1 MWSKKAAAVAGGAI
15 FLTLAG
21 LIRLNYLFI
30 SAGLVMLTFV
40 VISSFLDVWMPNVK
54 IRRETTS
61 DNIFEDGTMSVKFII
76 KNTGLGI
83 GFVEIYDSLPPQA
96 RIIKGSNYT
105 LLYMKP
111 WQEVSF
117 EYSLKLP
124 LRGHYHLG
132 PVKMRVKDAFDLFY
146 NERIEESIH
155 SFSVFP
161 QIEVLEEQVI
171 TSRAP
176 KLLSGAM
183 PLNVIGTGTEFYSLR
198 EFVPGDSLRS
208 VNWKALAKKGKM
220 MVNET
225 VREDV
230 MDVILLVDAR
240 EVSAVGGGRDT
251 PLEMSCRAAATYAK
265 QLLDERNNVALM
277 VYGDTI
283 DRIDLDRGEHHLFK
297 ILTGLSSAKPQG
309 NLKLEIVMKD
319 LLPHLPSGSPIILFS
334 SLDDDHTISEAF
346 TSTISRGFTITTISP
361 SSLDFEERMK
371 RIPMEPLLIAKIE
384 RDNMISELRSFGLQV
399 GDWNYFLY
407 HMTAGFPTC
416 TNNLPPFLSFH
427 LYGLPLLV

>member
-146 NERIEESIH
+146 NERLEESIH

-161 QIEVLEEQVI
+161 QVEVLEEQVI
-171 TSRAP
+171 TSRSP

-277 VYGDTI
+277 VYGDSI
-283 DRIDLDRGEHHLFK
+283 DRVDLDRGEHHLFK
-297 ILTGLSSAKPQG
+297 ILTALSSAKPEG
-309 NLKLEIVMKD
+309 NLKLELVMKD
-319 LLPHLPSGSPIILFS
+319 LLPHIPSGSPIILFS
-334 SLDDDHTISEAF
+334 SLDDDHTIAEAF

-371 RIPMEPLLIAKIE
+371 RIPVEPLLIAKIE

-399 GDWNYFLY
+399 GDWKYGDNVN
-407 HMTAGFPTC
+407 TA
-416 TNNLPPFLSFH
+416 LQEI
-427 LYGLPLLV
+427 

>member
-76 KNTGLGI
+76 KNTGLGL

-183 PLNVIGTGTEFYSLR
+183 PLNVIGTGKEFYSLR
-198 EFVPGDSLRS
+198 VFVPGDSLRS

-399 GDWNYFLY
+399 GDWKYGDNVN
-407 HMTAGFPTC
+407 TA
-416 TNNLPPFLSFH
+416 LQEI
-427 LYGLPLLV
+427 

>member
-1 MWSKKAAAVAGGAI
+1 MWIKKAAAVAGGAI

-40 VISSFLDVWMPNVK
+40 VISSFLDVWMPSVK
-54 IRRETTS
+54 IRRETSS
-61 DNIFEDGTMSVKFII
+61 DNIFEDGNMNVKFIV

-96 RIIKGSNYT
+96 RITKGSNYT
-105 LLYMKP
+105 LLYMRP

-146 NERIEESIH
+146 NERIEKSIH

-161 QIEVLEEQVI
+161 QIEVLEAQVI
-171 TSRAP
+171 TSRSP

-183 PLNVIGTGTEFYSLR
+183 PLPIIGSGTEFYSLR
-198 EFVPGDSLRS
+198 EFVPGDSLRT

-225 VREDV
+225 TREDV

-240 EVSAVGGGRDT
+240 EISAIGGGRDT

-265 QLLDERNNVALM
+265 QLLDERNNVGLM
-277 VYGDTI
+277 VYGDSVE
-283 DRIDLDRGEHHLFK
+283 RVDLDRGEHHLFK
-297 ILTGLSSAKPQG
+297 ILTALSSAKPEG
-309 NLKLEIVMKD
+309 NLKLQTVLKD
-319 LLPHLPSGSPIILFS
+319 LLPYLPSGSPIILFS
-334 SLDDDHTISEAF
+334 SLDDDYTISEAF

-361 SSLDFEERMK
+361 SSLDFEEKMK
-371 RIPMEPLLIAKIE
+371 RIPEEPLLVARIE
-384 RDNMISELRSFGLQV
+384 RDNIISEIRSFGLQI
-399 GDWNYFLY
+399 GDWKADESVNTVLQ
-407 HMTAGFPTC
+407 G
-416 TNNLPPFLSFH
+416 
-427 LYGLPLLV
+427 G

>member
-146 NERIEESIH
+146 SERIEESIH

-161 QIEVLEEQVI
+161 QIEVLEQQVI

-240 EVSAVGGGRDT
+240 EVSAVGGGKDT

-334 SLDDDHTISEAF
+334 SLDDDHTIAEAF

-399 GDWNYFLY
+399 GDWKYGDNVN
-407 HMTAGFPTC
+407 TA
-416 TNNLPPFLSFH
+416 LQEI
-427 LYGLPLLV
+427 

>member
-1 MWSKKAAAVAGGAI
+1 MWSKKAAAVAGGAL
-15 FLTLAG
+15 FLALAG

-30 SAGLVMLTFV
+30 SAGLVMLIFV
-40 VISSFLDVWMPNVK
+40 VLASFLDVWMPNVK

-61 DNIFEDGTMSVKFII
+61 DNIFENGDMSVKFIV
-76 KNTGLGI
+76 KNKGLGI
-83 GFVEIYDSLPPQA
+83 GFVEIYDQLPPQA
-96 RIIKGSNYT
+96 RITKGSNYT
-105 LLYMKP
+105 LLYMRP
-111 WQEVSF
+111 WQEISF

-161 QIEVLEEQVI
+161 EIEILEEQVI

-230 MDVILLVDAR
+230 MDVILLLDAR

-277 VYGDTI
+277 VYGESVE
-283 DRIDLDRGEHHLFK
+283 RIDLDRGEHHLFK
-297 ILTGLSSAKPQG
+297 ILTALSSAIPKG

-319 LLPHLPSGSPIILFS
+319 MLPYIPSGSPIILFS

-346 TSTISRGFTITTISP
+346 TNTISRGYTITTISP
-361 SSLDFEERMK
+361 SSLDFEEKMK
-371 RIPMEPLLIAKIE
+371 RIPAQPLLIARIE
-384 RDNMISELRSFGLQV
+384 RDNMISEIRSFGMQV
-399 GDWNYFLY
+399 GDWKSGEAVN
-407 HMTAGFPTC
+407 TALQGI
-416 TNNLPPFLSFH
+416 
-427 LYGLPLLV
+427 

>member
-40 VISSFLDVWMPNVK
+40 VLSSFLDVWMPNVK

-61 DNIFEDGTMSVKFII
+61 DNIFEDGTMSVKFIV

-146 NERIEESIH
+146 NEKIEESVH

-161 QIEVLEEQVI
+161 QIEVLEEQII

-183 PLNVIGTGTEFYSLR
+183 PLNLIGAGTEFYSLR

-230 MDVILLVDAR
+230 MDVILLLDAR

-277 VYGDTI
+277 VYGEI
-283 DRIDLDRGEHHLFK
+283 IERVDLDRGEHHLFK
-297 ILTGLSSAKPQG
+297 ILTALASAKPQG

-319 LLPHLPSGSPIILFS
+319 LLPHLPSASPIILFS
-334 SLDDDHTISEAF
+334 SLDDDHTIAEAF
-346 TSTISRGFTITTISP
+346 TSTISRGFPITTISP
-361 SSLDFEERMK
+361 SSLDFEEKMK
-371 RIPMEPLLIAKIE
+371 RIPLEPLLIAKIE
-384 RDNMISELRSFGLQV
+384 RDNMISEIRSFGLQI
-399 GDWNYFLY
+399 GDWKHGKAVN
-407 HMTAGFPTC
+407 TA
-416 TNNLPPFLSFH
+416 LQD
-427 LYGLPLLV
+427 V

>member
-76 KNTGLGI
+76 KNKGLGI
-83 GFVEIYDSLPPQA
+83 GFVEIYDNLPPQA

-146 NERIEESIH
+146 SEKIEESIH

-171 TSRAP
+171 TSRSP

-230 MDVILLVDAR
+230 MDVILLLDAR
-240 EVSAVGGGRDT
+240 EVSAVGGGKDT

-277 VYGDTI
+277 VYGETI
-283 DRIDLDRGEHHLFK
+283 ERVDLDRGEHHLFK
-297 ILTGLSSAKPQG
+297 ILTALASAKPQG

-334 SLDDDHTISEAF
+334 SLDDDHTIAEAF
-346 TSTISRGFTITTISP
+346 TSTVSRGFTITTISP

-399 GDWNYFLY
+399 GDWKYGDNVN
-407 HMTAGFPTC
+407 TA
-416 TNNLPPFLSFH
+416 LQEI
-427 LYGLPLLV
+427 

>member
-40 VISSFLDVWMPNVK
+40 VISSFLDVWMPNVR

-146 NERIEESIH
+146 NERLEESIH

-161 QIEVLEEQVI
+161 QVEVLEKQVI
-171 TSRAP
+171 TSRSP

-277 VYGDTI
+277 VYGDSI
-283 DRIDLDRGEHHLFK
+283 DRVDLDRGEHHLFK
-297 ILTGLSSAKPQG
+297 ILTALSSAKPQG
-309 NLKLEIVMKD
+309 NLKLELVMKD
-319 LLPHLPSGSPIILFS
+319 LLPHIPSGSPIILFS
-334 SLDDDHTISEAF
+334 SLDDDHTIAEAF

-371 RIPMEPLLIAKIE
+371 RIPVEPLLIAKIE

-399 GDWNYFLY
+399 GDWKYGDNVN
-407 HMTAGFPTC
+407 TA
-416 TNNLPPFLSFH
+416 LQEI
-427 LYGLPLLV
+427 

>member
-1 MWSKKAAAVAGGAI
+1 MWSKKAAAVAGGAL

-146 NERIEESIH
+146 NERMEESIH

-161 QIEVLEEQVI
+161 QIEVLEEQII

-230 MDVILLVDAR
+230 MDVILLLDAR
-240 EVSAVGGGRDT
+240 EVSAVGGGKDT

-277 VYGDTI
+277 VYGETI
-283 DRIDLDRGEHHLFK
+283 ERVDLDRGEHHLFK
-297 ILTGLSSAKPQG
+297 ILTALSSAKPQG

-334 SLDDDHTISEAF
+334 SLDDDHTIAEAF

-371 RIPMEPLLIAKIE
+371 RIPLEPLLIAKIE

-399 GDWNYFLY
+399 GDWKYGDNVN
-407 HMTAGFPTC
+407 TA
-416 TNNLPPFLSFH
+416 LQEI
-427 LYGLPLLV
+427 

>member
-146 NERIEESIH
+146 NERFEESIH

-161 QIEVLEEQVI
+161 QVEVLEEQVI

-230 MDVILLVDAR
+230 MDVILLLDAR

-277 VYGDTI
+277 VYGESI
-283 DRIDLDRGEHHLFK
+283 ERVDLDRGEHHLFK
-297 ILTGLSSAKPQG
+297 ILTALSSAKPQG
-309 NLKLEIVMKD
+309 NLKLQIVLKD

-371 RIPMEPLLIAKIE
+371 RIPLEPLLIAKIE

-399 GDWNYFLY
+399 GDWKYGDNVN
-407 HMTAGFPTC
+407 TA
-416 TNNLPPFLSFH
+416 LQEI
-427 LYGLPLLV
+427 

>member
-40 VISSFLDVWMPNVK
+40 VISSFLDVWMPNVR

-146 NERIEESIH
+146 NERLEESIH

-161 QIEVLEEQVI
+161 QVEVLEEQVI
-171 TSRAP
+171 TSRSP

-277 VYGDTI
+277 VYGDSI
-283 DRIDLDRGEHHLFK
+283 DRVDLDRGEHHLFK
-297 ILTGLSSAKPQG
+297 ILTALSSAKPQG
-309 NLKLEIVMKD
+309 NLKLELVMKD
-319 LLPHLPSGSPIILFS
+319 LLPHIPSGSPIILFS
-334 SLDDDHTISEAF
+334 SLDDDHTIAEAF

-371 RIPMEPLLIAKIE
+371 RIPVEPLLIAKIE
-384 RDNMISELRSFGLQV
+384 RDNLISELRSFGLQV
-399 GDWNYFLY
+399 GDWKYGDNVN
-407 HMTAGFPTC
+407 TA
-416 TNNLPPFLSFH
+416 LQEI
-427 LYGLPLLV
+427 

>member
-1 MWSKKAAAVAGGAI
+1 
-15 FLTLAG
+15 
-21 LIRLNYLFI
+21 
-30 SAGLVMLTFV
+30 
-40 VISSFLDVWMPNVK
+40 
-54 IRRETTS
+54 
-61 DNIFEDGTMSVKFII
+61 MSVVKFII

-146 NERIEESIH
+146 NERMEESIH

-251 PLEMSCRAAATYAK
+251 PWKCLVELQPRM
-265 QLLDERNNVALM
+265 LNN
-277 VYGDTI
+277 
-283 DRIDLDRGEHHLFK
+283 F
-297 ILTGLSSAKPQG
+297 
-309 NLKLEIVMKD
+309 
-319 LLPHLPSGSPIILFS
+319 
-334 SLDDDHTISEAF
+334 
-346 TSTISRGFTITTISP
+346 
-361 SSLDFEERMK
+361 
-371 RIPMEPLLIAKIE
+371 
-384 RDNMISELRSFGLQV
+384 
-399 GDWNYFLY
+399 
-407 HMTAGFPTC
+407 
-416 TNNLPPFLSFH
+416 
-427 LYGLPLLV
+427 

>member
-40 VISSFLDVWMPNVK
+40 VISSFLDVWMPSVK
-54 IRRETTS
+54 IRRETSS
-61 DNIFEDGTMSVKFII
+61 DNIFEDGNMNVKFIV

-96 RIIKGSNYT
+96 RITKGSNYT
-105 LLYMKP
+105 LLYMRP

-146 NERIEESIH
+146 NERIEKSIH

-161 QIEVLEEQVI
+161 QIEVLEAQVI
-171 TSRAP
+171 TSRSP

-183 PLNVIGTGTEFYSLR
+183 PLPIIGSGTEFYSLR
-198 EFVPGDSLRS
+198 EFVPGDSLRT

-225 VREDV
+225 TREDV

-240 EVSAVGGGRDT
+240 EISAIGGGRDT

-265 QLLDERNNVALM
+265 QLLDERNNVGLM
-277 VYGDTI
+277 VYGESVE
-283 DRIDLDRGEHHLFK
+283 RVDLDRGEHHLFK
-297 ILTGLSSAKPQG
+297 ILTALSSAKPEG
-309 NLKLEIVMKD
+309 NLKLQTVLKD
-319 LLPHLPSGSPIILFS
+319 LLPYLPSGSPIILFS
-334 SLDDDHTISEAF
+334 SLDDDYTISEAF

-361 SSLDFEERMK
+361 SSLDFEEKMK
-371 RIPMEPLLIAKIE
+371 RIPEEPLLVARIE
-384 RDNMISELRSFGLQV
+384 RDNIISEIRSFGLQI
-399 GDWNYFLY
+399 GDWRADESVNTVLQ
-407 HMTAGFPTC
+407 GR
-416 TNNLPPFLSFH
+416 
-427 LYGLPLLV
+427 

>member
-1 MWSKKAAAVAGGAI
+1 MWSKKAAAVAGGAL
-15 FLTLAG
+15 FLALAG

-30 SAGLVMLTFV
+30 SAGLVMLIFV
-40 VISSFLDVWMPNVK
+40 VLSSFLDVWMPNVQ

-61 DNIFEDGTMSVKFII
+61 DNIFENGDLSVKFIV
-76 KNTGLGI
+76 KNKGLGI
-83 GFVEIYDSLPPQA
+83 GFVEIYDQLPPQA
-96 RIIKGSNYT
+96 RITKGSNYT

-161 QIEVLEEQVI
+161 EIEVLEEQI
-171 TSRAP
+171 IKSRAP

-183 PLNVIGTGTEFYSLR
+183 PLNVIGAGTEFYSLR

-230 MDVILLVDAR
+230 MDVILLLDAR
-240 EVSAVGGGRDT
+240 EVSAVGGGKDT

-277 VYGDTI
+277 IYGESI
-283 DRIDLDRGEHHLFK
+283 ERIDLDRGEHHLFK
-297 ILTGLSSAKPQG
+297 ILTALSSAVPKG

-319 LLPHLPSGSPIILFS
+319 MLPYIPSGSPIILFS

-346 TSTISRGFTITTISP
+346 TSTISRGYTITTISP
-361 SSLDFEERMK
+361 SSLDFEEKMK
-371 RIPMEPLLIAKIE
+371 RIPAQPLLVARIE
-384 RDNMISELRSFGLQV
+384 RDNMISEIRSFGMQV
-399 GDWNYFLY
+399 GDWKSDEAVN
-407 HMTAGFPTC
+407 TA
-416 TNNLPPFLSFH
+416 LQE
-427 LYGLPLLV
+427 V

>member
-1 MWSKKAAAVAGGAI
+1 MWSKKAAAVAGGAL

-30 SAGLVMLTFV
+30 SAGMVMLTFV
-40 VISSFLDVWMPNVK
+40 VLSSFLDVWMPSVK
-54 IRRETTS
+54 IRRETSS
-61 DNIFEDGTMSVKFII
+61 DNIFENGDMNVRFIVKN
-76 KNTGLGI
+76 KGLGI
-83 GFVEIYDSLPPQA
+83 GFVEIYDQLPPQA
-96 RIIKGSNYT
+96 RITKGSNYT
-105 LLYMKP
+105 LLYMRP

-146 NERIEESIH
+146 NEKIEESVH

-183 PLNVIGTGTEFYSLR
+183 PLNLIGAGTEFYSLR

-230 MDVILLVDAR
+230 MDVILLIDAR
-240 EVSAVGGGRDT
+240 EVSAVGGGKDT

-277 VYGDTI
+277 VYGDSI
-283 DRIDLDRGEHHLFK
+283 ERVDLDRGEHHLFK
-297 ILTGLSSAKPQG
+297 ILTALSSAKPNG
-309 NLKLEIVMKD
+309 NLKLEIVLKD
-319 LLPHLPSGSPIILFS
+319 LLPYIPSGSPIILFS

-346 TSTISRGFTITTISP
+346 TNTISRGYTITTVSP

-371 RIPMEPLLIAKIE
+371 RIPAQPLLIARIE
-384 RDNMISELRSFGLQV
+384 RDNLISEIRSFGMQI
-399 GDWNYFLY
+399 GDWKSDEAVN
-407 HMTAGFPTC
+407 TALQG
-416 TNNLPPFLSFH
+416 
-427 LYGLPLLV
+427 G

>member
-1 MWSKKAAAVAGGAI
+1 MWSKKAAAVAGGAL
-15 FLTLAG
+15 FLALAG

-30 SAGLVMLTFV
+30 SAGLVMLIFV
-40 VISSFLDVWMPNVK
+40 VLASFLDVWMPNVK

-61 DNIFEDGTMSVKFII
+61 DNIFENGDMSVKFIV
-76 KNTGLGI
+76 KNKGLGI
-83 GFVEIYDSLPPQA
+83 GFVEIYDQLPPQA
-96 RIIKGSNYT
+96 RITKGSNYT
-105 LLYMKP
+105 LLYMRP

-161 QIEVLEEQVI
+161 EIEILEEQVI

-230 MDVILLVDAR
+230 MDVILLLDAR
-240 EVSAVGGGRDT
+240 EVSAVGGGKDT

-277 VYGDTI
+277 IYGESVEK
-283 DRIDLDRGEHHLFK
+283 IDLDRGEHHLFK
-297 ILTGLSSAKPQG
+297 ILTALSSAIPKG

-319 LLPHLPSGSPIILFS
+319 MLPYIPSGSPIILFS

-346 TSTISRGFTITTISP
+346 TNTISRGYTITTISP
-361 SSLDFEERMK
+361 SSLDFEEKMK
-371 RIPMEPLLIAKIE
+371 RIPAQPLLIARIE
-384 RDNMISELRSFGLQV
+384 RDNMVSEIRSFGMQV
-399 GDWNYFLY
+399 GDWKSGEAVN
-407 HMTAGFPTC
+407 TASQGF
-416 TNNLPPFLSFH
+416 
-427 LYGLPLLV
+427 

>member
-161 QIEVLEEQVI
+161 QVEVLEEQII

-230 MDVILLVDAR
+230 MDVILLLDAR
-240 EVSAVGGGRDT
+240 EVSAVGGGKDT

-277 VYGDTI
+277 VYGETME
-283 DRIDLDRGEHHLFK
+283 RVDLDRGEHHLFK
-297 ILTGLSSAKPQG
+297 ILTALSSAKPQG
-309 NLKLEIVMKD
+309 NLKLEIVLKD

-334 SLDDDHTISEAF
+334 SLDDDHTIAEAF

-399 GDWNYFLY
+399 GDWKYGDNVN
-407 HMTAGFPTC
+407 TA
-416 TNNLPPFLSFH
+416 LQEI
-427 LYGLPLLV
+427 

>member
-111 WQEVSF
+111 WQEISF

-146 NERIEESIH
+146 NERLEESIH

-161 QIEVLEEQVI
+161 QVEVLENQVI
-171 TSRAP
+171 TSRSP

-240 EVSAVGGGRDT
+240 EVSAVGGGKDT

-277 VYGDTI
+277 VYGDSI
-283 DRIDLDRGEHHLFK
+283 DRVDLDRGEHHLFK
-297 ILTGLSSAKPQG
+297 ILTALSSAKPQG
-309 NLKLEIVMKD
+309 NLKLELVMKD
-319 LLPHLPSGSPIILFS
+319 LLPHIPSGSPIILFS
-334 SLDDDHTISEAF
+334 SLDDDHTIAEAF

-371 RIPMEPLLIAKIE
+371 RIPVEPLLIAKIE

-399 GDWNYFLY
+399 GDWKYGDNVN
-407 HMTAGFPTC
+407 TA
-416 TNNLPPFLSFH
+416 LQEI
-427 LYGLPLLV
+427 

>member
-15 FLTLAG
+15 FLALAG

-30 SAGLVMLTFV
+30 SAGLVMVTFV

-105 LLYMKP
+105 LLYMRP
-111 WQEVSF
+111 WQEISF
-117 EYSLKLP
+117 EYTLKLP

-146 NERIEESIH
+146 NERLEKSIH

-230 MDVILLVDAR
+230 MDVILLLDAR
-240 EVSAVGGGRDT
+240 EVSAVGGGKDT

-277 VYGDTI
+277 VYGESI
-283 DRIDLDRGEHHLFK
+283 ERVDLDRGEHHLFK
-297 ILTGLSSAKPQG
+297 ILTALSSAKPQG

-334 SLDDDHTISEAF
+334 SLDDDHTIAEAF

-399 GDWNYFLY
+399 GDWKYGDNVN
-407 HMTAGFPTC
+407 TA
-416 TNNLPPFLSFH
+416 LQEI
-427 LYGLPLLV
+427 

>member
-1 MWSKKAAAVAGGAI
+1 MWSKKASAVAGGAL

-30 SAGLVMLTFV
+30 SAGMVMLTFV
-40 VISSFLDVWMPNVK
+40 VLSSFLDGWMPSVK
-54 IRRETTS
+54 IRRETSS
-61 DNIFEDGTMSVKFII
+61 DNIFEDGDMNVRFIVK
-76 KNTGLGI
+76 NQGLGI
-83 GFVEIYDSLPPQA
+83 GFVEIYDQLPPQA
-96 RIIKGSNYT
+96 RITKGSNYT
-105 LLYMKP
+105 LLYMRP

-146 NERIEESIH
+146 NEKIEESVH

-183 PLNVIGTGTEFYSLR
+183 PLNLIGAGTEFYSLR

-230 MDVILLVDAR
+230 MDVILLIDAR
-240 EVSAVGGGRDT
+240 EVSAVGGGKDT

-277 VYGDTI
+277 VYGDSI
-283 DRIDLDRGEHHLFK
+283 ERVDLDRGEHHLFK
-297 ILTGLSSAKPQG
+297 ILTALSSAKPNG
-309 NLKLEIVMKD
+309 NLKLEIVLKD
-319 LLPHLPSGSPIILFS
+319 LLPYIPSGSPIILFS

-346 TSTISRGFTITTISP
+346 TNTISRGYTITTVSP

-371 RIPMEPLLIAKIE
+371 RIPAQPLLIARIE
-384 RDNMISELRSFGLQV
+384 RDNLISEIRSFGMQI
-399 GDWNYFLY
+399 GDWKSDEAVN
-407 HMTAGFPTC
+407 TALQG
-416 TNNLPPFLSFH
+416 
-427 LYGLPLLV
+427 G

>member
-40 VISSFLDVWMPNVK
+40 VISSFLDVWMPSVK
-54 IRRETTS
+54 VRRETTS

-111 WQEVSF
+111 WQEISF
-117 EYSLKLP
+117 EYTLKLP

-146 NERIEESIH
+146 NERLEESIH

-161 QIEVLEEQVI
+161 QVEVLEEQVI

-240 EVSAVGGGRDT
+240 EVSAVGGGKDT
-251 PLEMSCRAAATYAK
+251 PLEMACRAAATYAK

-283 DRIDLDRGEHHLFK
+283 DRVDLDRGEHHLFK
-297 ILTGLSSAKPQG
+297 ILTALSSTKPQG

-334 SLDDDHTISEAF
+334 SLDDDHTIAEAF

-399 GDWNYFLY
+399 GDWKYGDNVN
-407 HMTAGFPTC
+407 TA
-416 TNNLPPFLSFH
+416 LQEI
-427 LYGLPLLV
+427 

>member
-40 VISSFLDVWMPNVK
+40 VISSFLDVWMPNVR

-146 NERIEESIH
+146 NERLEESIH

-161 QIEVLEEQVI
+161 QVEVLEEQVI
-171 TSRAP
+171 TSRSP

-277 VYGDTI
+277 VYGDSI
-283 DRIDLDRGEHHLFK
+283 DRVDLDRGEHHLFK
-297 ILTGLSSAKPQG
+297 ILTALSSAKPQG
-309 NLKLEIVMKD
+309 NLKLELVMKD
-319 LLPHLPSGSPIILFS
+319 LLPHIPSGSPIILFS

-371 RIPMEPLLIAKIE
+371 RIPVEPLLIAKIE

-399 GDWNYFLY
+399 GDWKYGDNVN
-407 HMTAGFPTC
+407 TA
-416 TNNLPPFLSFH
+416 LQEI
-427 LYGLPLLV
+427 

>member
-1 MWSKKAAAVAGGAI
+1 MWSKKAAAVAGGAL

-30 SAGLVMLTFV
+30 SAGMVMLTFV
-40 VISSFLDVWMPNVK
+40 VLSSFLDVWMPSVK
-54 IRRETTS
+54 IRRETSS
-61 DNIFEDGTMSVKFII
+61 DNIFENGDMNVRFIVK
-76 KNTGLGI
+76 NQGLGI
-83 GFVEIYDSLPPQA
+83 GFVEIYDQLPPQA
-96 RIIKGSNYT
+96 RITKGSNYT
-105 LLYMKP
+105 LLYMRP

-146 NERIEESIH
+146 NEKIEESVH

-183 PLNVIGTGTEFYSLR
+183 PLNMIGAGTEFYSLR

-230 MDVILLVDAR
+230 MDVILLIDAR
-240 EVSAVGGGRDT
+240 EVSAVGGGKDT

-277 VYGDTI
+277 VYGDSI
-283 DRIDLDRGEHHLFK
+283 ERVDLDRGEHHLFK
-297 ILTGLSSAKPQG
+297 ILTALSSAKPEG
-309 NLKLEIVMKD
+309 NLKLEIVLKD
-319 LLPHLPSGSPIILFS
+319 LLPYIPSGSPIILFS

-346 TSTISRGFTITTISP
+346 TNTISRGYTITTVSP

-371 RIPMEPLLIAKIE
+371 RIPSQPLLIARIE
-384 RDNMISELRSFGLQV
+384 RDNLISEIRSFGMQI
-399 GDWNYFLY
+399 GDWKSDEAVN
-407 HMTAGFPTC
+407 TALQG
-416 TNNLPPFLSFH
+416 
-427 LYGLPLLV
+427 G

>member
-30 SAGLVMLTFV
+30 SAGMVMLTFV
-40 VISSFLDVWMPNVK
+40 VLSSFLDVWMPNVK
-54 IRRETTS
+54 IRRETSS
-61 DNIFEDGTMSVKFII
+61 DNIFEDGDMNVRFIVKN
-76 KNTGLGI
+76 KGLGI
-83 GFVEIYDSLPPQA
+83 GFVEIYDQLPPQA
-96 RIIKGSNYT
+96 RITKGSNYT
-105 LLYMKP
+105 LLYMRP

-132 PVKMRVKDAFDLFY
+132 PVKLRVKDAFDLFY
-146 NERIEESIH
+146 NEKSEESLH

-161 QIEVLEEQVI
+161 QIEVLEEQI
-171 TSRAP
+171 IKSRAP

-183 PLNVIGTGTEFYSLR
+183 PLNVIGAGTEFYSLR

-277 VYGDTI
+277 IYGDTV
-283 DRIDLDRGEHHLFK
+283 DRVDLDRGEHHLFK
-297 ILTGLSSAKPQG
+297 ILTSLSSAKPQG
-309 NLKLEIVMKD
+309 NLKLEIVLKD
-319 LLPHLPSGSPIILFS
+319 TLPYIPSGSPIILFS

-346 TSTISRGFTITTISP
+346 TNTISRGYTITTVSP

-371 RIPMEPLLIAKIE
+371 RIPAQPLLIARIE
-384 RDNMISELRSFGLQV
+384 RDNLISEIRSFGMQV
-399 GDWNYFLY
+399 GDWKSDEAVN
-407 HMTAGFPTC
+407 TALQG
-416 TNNLPPFLSFH
+416 
-427 LYGLPLLV
+427 G

>member
-40 VISSFLDVWMPNVK
+40 VISSFLDVWMPNVR

-146 NERIEESIH
+146 NERLEESIH

-161 QIEVLEEQVI
+161 QVEVLEEQVI
-171 TSRAP
+171 TSRSP

-277 VYGDTI
+277 VYGDSI
-283 DRIDLDRGEHHLFK
+283 DRVDLDRGEHHLFK
-297 ILTGLSSAKPQG
+297 ILTALSSSKPEG
-309 NLKLEIVMKD
+309 NLKLELVMKD
-319 LLPHLPSGSPIILFS
+319 LLPHIPSGSPIILFS
-334 SLDDDHTISEAF
+334 SLDDDHTIAEAF

-371 RIPMEPLLIAKIE
+371 RIPVEPLLIAKIE

-399 GDWNYFLY
+399 GDWKYGDNVN
-407 HMTAGFPTC
+407 TA
-416 TNNLPPFLSFH
+416 LQEI
-427 LYGLPLLV
+427 

>member
-334 SLDDDHTISEAF
+334 SLDDDHSISEAF

-399 GDWNYFLY
+399 GDWKYGDNVN
-407 HMTAGFPTC
+407 TA
-416 TNNLPPFLSFH
+416 LQEI
-427 LYGLPLLV
+427 

>member
-146 NERIEESIH
+146 NERLEESIH

-161 QIEVLEEQVI
+161 QVEVLEEQVI
-171 TSRAP
+171 TSRSP

-183 PLNVIGTGTEFYSLR
+183 PLNVIGTGTEFNSLR

-240 EVSAVGGGRDT
+240 EVSAVGGGKDT

-277 VYGDTI
+277 VYGDSI
-283 DRIDLDRGEHHLFK
+283 DRVDLDRGEHHLFK
-297 ILTGLSSAKPQG
+297 ILTALSSAKPQG
-309 NLKLEIVMKD
+309 NLKLELVMKD
-319 LLPHLPSGSPIILFS
+319 LLPHIPSGSPIILFS
-334 SLDDDHTISEAF
+334 SLDDDHTIAEAF

-371 RIPMEPLLIAKIE
+371 RIPVEPLLIAKIE
-384 RDNMISELRSFGLQV
+384 RENMISELRSFGLQV
-399 GDWNYFLY
+399 GDWKYGDNVN
-407 HMTAGFPTC
+407 TA
-416 TNNLPPFLSFH
+416 LQEI
-427 LYGLPLLV
+427 

>member
-146 NERIEESIH
+146 NERFEESIH

-161 QIEVLEEQVI
+161 QVEVLEEQVI

-230 MDVILLVDAR
+230 MDVILLLDAR

-277 VYGDTI
+277 VYGE
-283 DRIDLDRGEHHLFK
+283 RIERVDLDRGEHHLFK
-297 ILTGLSSAKPQG
+297 ILTALSSAKPQG
-309 NLKLEIVMKD
+309 NLKLQIVLKD

-371 RIPMEPLLIAKIE
+371 RIPLEPLLIAKIE

-399 GDWNYFLY
+399 GDWKYGDNVN
-407 HMTAGFPTC
+407 TA
-416 TNNLPPFLSFH
+416 LQEI
-427 LYGLPLLV
+427 

>member
-21 LIRLNYLFI
+21 VIRLNYLFI

-399 GDWNYFLY
+399 GDWKYGDNVN
-407 HMTAGFPTC
+407 TA
-416 TNNLPPFLSFH
+416 LQEI
-427 LYGLPLLV
+427 

>member
-1 MWSKKAAAVAGGAI
+1 MWSKKAAAVAGGAL

-30 SAGLVMLTFV
+30 SAGLVMLIFV
-40 VISSFLDVWMPNVK
+40 VLSSFLDVWMPNVK
-54 IRRETTS
+54 IKRETTS
-61 DNIFEDGTMSVKFII
+61 DNIFENGDMSVKFIV
-76 KNTGLGI
+76 KNKGLGI
-83 GFVEIYDSLPPQA
+83 GFVEIYDQLPPQA
-96 RIIKGSNYT
+96 RITKGSNYT
-105 LLYMKP
+105 LLYMRP

-117 EYSLKLP
+117 EYTLKLP

-161 QIEVLEEQVI
+161 EIEVLEEQI
-171 TSRAP
+171 IKSRAP

-183 PLNVIGTGTEFYSLR
+183 PLNVIGAGTEFYSLR

-220 MVNET
+220 MGNET

-230 MDVILLVDAR
+230 MDVILLLDAR
-240 EVSAVGGGRDT
+240 EVSAVGGGKDT

-277 VYGDTI
+277 IYGESI
-283 DRIDLDRGEHHLFK
+283 ERIDLDMGEHHLFK
-297 ILTGLSSAKPQG
+297 ILTALSSATPKG
-309 NLKLEIVMKD
+309 NLKLEIIMTD
-319 LLPHLPSGSPIILFS
+319 LLPYIPSASPIILFS

-346 TSTISRGFTITTISP
+346 TSTISRGYTITTISP
-361 SSLDFEERMK
+361 SSLDFEEKMK
-371 RIPMEPLLIAKIE
+371 RIPAQPLLVARIE
-384 RDNMISELRSFGLQV
+384 RDNMISEIRSFGMQV
-399 GDWNYFLY
+399 GDWKSDEAVN
-407 HMTAGFPTC
+407 TALQG
-416 TNNLPPFLSFH
+416 
-427 LYGLPLLV
+427 V

>member
-40 VISSFLDVWMPNVK
+40 VISSFLDVWMPSVK
-54 IRRETTS
+54 IRRETSS
-61 DNIFEDGTMSVKFII
+61 DNIFEDGNMNVKFIV

-96 RIIKGSNYT
+96 RITKGSNYT
-105 LLYMKP
+105 LLYMRP

-146 NERIEESIH
+146 NERIEKSIH

-161 QIEVLEEQVI
+161 QIEVLEAQVI
-171 TSRAP
+171 TSRSP

-183 PLNVIGTGTEFYSLR
+183 PLPIIGSGTEFYSLR
-198 EFVPGDSLRS
+198 EFVPGDSLRT

-225 VREDV
+225 TREDV

-240 EVSAVGGGRDT
+240 EISAIGGGRDT

-265 QLLDERNNVALM
+265 QLLDERNNVGLM
-277 VYGDTI
+277 VYGDSVE
-283 DRIDLDRGEHHLFK
+283 RVDLDRGEHHPFK
-297 ILTGLSSAKPQG
+297 ILTALSSAKPEG
-309 NLKLEIVMKD
+309 NLKLQTVLKD
-319 LLPHLPSGSPIILFS
+319 LLPYLPSGSPIILFS
-334 SLDDDHTISEAF
+334 SLDDDYTISEAF

-361 SSLDFEERMK
+361 SSLDFEEKMK
-371 RIPMEPLLIAKIE
+371 RIPEEPLLVARIE
-384 RDNMISELRSFGLQV
+384 RDNIISEIRSFGLQI
-399 GDWNYFLY
+399 GDWKADESVNTVLQ
-407 HMTAGFPTC
+407 G
-416 TNNLPPFLSFH
+416 
-427 LYGLPLLV
+427 G

>member
-1 MWSKKAAAVAGGAI
+1 MWSKKAAAVAGGAL
-15 FLTLAG
+15 FLALAG

-30 SAGLVMLTFV
+30 SAGLVMLIFV
-40 VISSFLDVWMPNVK
+40 VLASFLDVWMPNVK

-61 DNIFEDGTMSVKFII
+61 DNIFENGDMSVKFIV
-76 KNTGLGI
+76 KNKGLGI
-83 GFVEIYDSLPPQA
+83 GFVEIYDQLPPQA
-96 RIIKGSNYT
+96 RITKGSNYT
-105 LLYMKP
+105 LLYMRP

-161 QIEVLEEQVI
+161 EIEILEEQVI

-230 MDVILLVDAR
+230 MDVILLLDAR
-240 EVSAVGGGRDT
+240 EVSAVGGGKDT

-277 VYGDTI
+277 IYGESVEK
-283 DRIDLDRGEHHLFK
+283 IDLDRGEHHLFK
-297 ILTGLSSAKPQG
+297 ILTALSSATPKG

-319 LLPHLPSGSPIILFS
+319 MLPYIPSGSPIILFS

-346 TSTISRGFTITTISP
+346 TNTISRGYTITTISP
-361 SSLDFEERMK
+361 SSLDFEEKMK
-371 RIPMEPLLIAKIE
+371 RIPAQPLLIARIE
-384 RDNMISELRSFGLQV
+384 RDNMVSEIRSFGMQV
-399 GDWNYFLY
+399 GDWKSGEAVN
-407 HMTAGFPTC
+407 TALQG
-416 TNNLPPFLSFH
+416 
-427 LYGLPLLV
+427 V

>member
-15 FLTLAG
+15 FLALAG

-30 SAGLVMLTFV
+30 SAGLVMVTFV

-105 LLYMKP
+105 LLYMRP
-111 WQEVSF
+111 WQEISF
-117 EYSLKLP
+117 EYTLKLP

-146 NERIEESIH
+146 NERLEKSIH

-230 MDVILLVDAR
+230 MDVILLLDAR
-240 EVSAVGGGRDT
+240 EVSAVGGGKDT

-277 VYGDTI
+277 VYGESI
-283 DRIDLDRGEHHLFK
+283 ERVDLDRGEHHLFK
-297 ILTGLSSAKPQG
+297 ILTALSSAKPQG

-334 SLDDDHTISEAF
+334 SLDDDHTIAEAF
-346 TSTISRGFTITTISP
+346 TSSVSRGFTITTISP

-399 GDWNYFLY
+399 GDWKYGDNVN
-407 HMTAGFPTC
+407 TA
-416 TNNLPPFLSFH
+416 LQEI
-427 LYGLPLLV
+427 

>member
-1 MWSKKAAAVAGGAI
+1 MWSKKAAAVAGGAL

-76 KNTGLGI
+76 KNTGLGL

-146 NERIEESIH
+146 NERMEESIH

-161 QIEVLEEQVI
+161 QIEVLEDQII

-230 MDVILLVDAR
+230 MDVILLLDAR
-240 EVSAVGGGRDT
+240 EVSAVGGGKDT

-277 VYGDTI
+277 VYGETI
-283 DRIDLDRGEHHLFK
+283 ERVDLDRGEHHLFK
-297 ILTGLSSAKPQG
+297 ILTALSSAKPQG

-334 SLDDDHTISEAF
+334 SLDDDHTIAEAF

-371 RIPMEPLLIAKIE
+371 RIPLEPLLIAKIE

-399 GDWNYFLY
+399 GDWKYGDNVN
-407 HMTAGFPTC
+407 TA
-416 TNNLPPFLSFH
+416 LQEI
-427 LYGLPLLV
+427 

>member
-146 NERIEESIH
+146 NERLEESIH

-161 QIEVLEEQVI
+161 QVEVLEDQVI
-171 TSRAP
+171 TSRSP

-240 EVSAVGGGRDT
+240 EVSAVGGGKDT

-277 VYGDTI
+277 VYGDSI
-283 DRIDLDRGEHHLFK
+283 DRVDLDRGEHHLFK
-297 ILTGLSSAKPQG
+297 ILTALSSAKPQG
-309 NLKLEIVMKD
+309 NLKLELVMRD
-319 LLPHLPSGSPIILFS
+319 LLPHIPSGSPIILFS
-334 SLDDDHTISEAF
+334 SLDDDHTIAEAF

-371 RIPMEPLLIAKIE
+371 RIPVEPLLIAKIE

-399 GDWNYFLY
+399 GDWKYGDNVN
-407 HMTAGFPTC
+407 TA
-416 TNNLPPFLSFH
+416 LQEI
-427 LYGLPLLV
+427 

>member
-146 NERIEESIH
+146 NERFEESIH

-230 MDVILLVDAR
+230 MDVILLLDAR

-277 VYGDTI
+277 VYGESI
-283 DRIDLDRGEHHLFK
+283 ERVDLDRGEHHLFK
-297 ILTGLSSAKPQG
+297 ILTALSSAKPQG
-309 NLKLEIVMKD
+309 DLKLQIVLKD

-371 RIPMEPLLIAKIE
+371 RIPLEPLLIAKIE

-399 GDWNYFLY
+399 GDWKYGENVN
-407 HMTAGFPTC
+407 TA
-416 TNNLPPFLSFH
+416 LQEI
-427 LYGLPLLV
+427 

>member
-15 FLTLAG
+15 FLTLGG

-30 SAGLVMLTFV
+30 SAGMVMLTFV
-40 VISSFLDVWMPNVK
+40 VLSSFLDAWMPSVK

-61 DNIFEDGTMSVKFII
+61 DNIFEDGTMSVKFIV
-76 KNTGLGI
+76 KNTGLGL

-111 WQEVSF
+111 WQEISF
-117 EYSLKLP
+117 EYTLKLP

-146 NERIEESIH
+146 NERDEQVLH

-183 PLNVIGTGTEFYSLR
+183 PLNVIGAGTEFYSLR

-240 EVSAVGGGRDT
+240 EVSAVGGGKDT
-251 PLEMSCRAAATYAK
+251 PLEMACRGAATYAK

-277 VYGDTI
+277 VYGETVE
-283 DRIDLDRGEHHLFK
+283 RVDLDRGEHHLFK
-297 ILTGLSSAKPQG
+297 ILTALSSAMPKG
-309 NLKLEIVMKD
+309 DLKLQIVLKD
-319 LLPHLPSGSPIILFS
+319 ALPYIPSGSPIILFS

-346 TSTISRGFTITTISP
+346 TQTISRGYTLTTISP

-371 RIPMEPLLIAKIE
+371 RIPEEPLLIARIE
-384 RDNMISELRSFGLQV
+384 RDNLISEIRSFGMHI
-399 GDWNYFLY
+399 GDWRDGESVNTVLQ
-407 HMTAGFPTC
+407 G
-416 TNNLPPFLSFH
+416 
-427 LYGLPLLV
+427 G